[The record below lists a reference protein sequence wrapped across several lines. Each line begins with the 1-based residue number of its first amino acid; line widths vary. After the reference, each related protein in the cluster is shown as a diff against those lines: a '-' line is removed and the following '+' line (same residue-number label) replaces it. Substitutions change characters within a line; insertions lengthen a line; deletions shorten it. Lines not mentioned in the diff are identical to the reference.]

1 MSSDYCKYN
10 PQDPTC
16 FGGAVNRTFVQ
27 TNRREQHENAV
38 SSYKPPPRRDF
49 RSTDLNDPLPPRRD
63 FRPMEEP
70 APRRNFMPTEENTF
84 KPTTGPVQPALAP
97 RRNFMPTEGGTM
109 ERSHEP
115 RSKKIRQ
122 RIEDENRFQ
131 NSAIPTQDL
140 IQFKRMYNKKLAQGK
155 KRALDFVKIGQE
167 EVIEPRDQH
176 KYGHMTEAAYK
187 NAYKG
192 RKAAMNQLKEGGKY
206 IEELNGF
213 EIRPEFSDYDYIAL
227 HNRTTGERV
236 QVGRGSDTDFMK
248 ADKNIEQAFRGKPL
262 TQRLRR
268 GVNDWIVNAKFMMK
282 KHLDTDTYRNQEN
295 DLLKWA
301 REDGVEVKSIKQAG
315 HSKAGATGEYL
326 ARKYG
331 SEAHIFNPATHPT
344 SELIANENVHPDT
357 RINVYREEFDPV
369 SGARVYKKT
378 PEFMKVNTYTTP
390 PGAETEIVGR
400 HDHSHAI
407 PKPSRIEDGKVL
419 AIRNTKFKNR
429 VSFAGAGVYDVA
441 TAGVKGAVMALPAIA
456 FQPEYDDPTERTYR
470 KAELGIDMARGIAEF
485 EGVSQLG
492 LGAGARGIGR
502 FTSALAPSAA
512 IGAYTDLLMMDQ
524 EDNVPLHEA
533 LGTVRHAIFGADAP
547 EPEFVYAPK
556 YMKYL
561 MLPERKRQEAA
572 REREYEIYKNDFL
585 VDPFDLTGDGI
596 VSPGDDAYLTFDG
609 FLERYGDA
617 DGYLHQQQV
626 EALGFMEEAREEQSS
641 NTVGALEDTP
651 LETFVKD
658 GKTYVEDRS

>member
-1 MSSDYCKYN
+1 MSNYCKFN
-10 PQDPTC
+10 PNDPTC
-16 FGGAVNRTFVQ
+16 FGGDTYGLSQFTQ
-27 TNRREQHENAV
+27 TNRKQQHQNV
-38 SSYKPPPRRDF
+38 ISQYNPPPRRDF
-49 RSTDLNDPLPPRRD
+49 RPMDEPAPRRNFMPEDEPDFTPPPRRDFRPMNEAEFIPPPRRD
-63 FRPMEEP
+63 FRPMEAESSLDRSH
-70 APRRNFMPTEENTF
+70 APRSE
-84 KPTTGPVQPALAP
+84 
-97 RRNFMPTEGGTM
+97 
-109 ERSHEP
+109 
-115 RSKKIRQ
+115 KIRK
-122 RIEDENRFQ
+122 RIQDENQFQ
-131 NSAIPTQDL
+131 SSAMPIKELTH
-140 IQFKRMYNKKLAQGK
+140 FRKKYNKKLAEGK
-155 KRALDFVKIGQE
+155 KRAMEFVKVGQE

-176 KYGHMTEAAYK
+176 KYGHMTEAAYQ

-192 RKAAMNQLKEGGKY
+192 KKAAMKQLKKGGEY

-227 HNRTTGERV
+227 HNRETGERV

-248 ADKNIEQAFRGKPL
+248 ADKNIEQAFRGQPL

-268 GVNDWIVNAKFMMK
+268 GVNDWVVNAKFMMK
-282 KHLDTDTYRNQEN
+282 KHLDTDTYRNQEA

-301 REDGVEVKSIKQAG
+301 RADGVEPKSIKQAG

-326 ARKYG
+326 SRKYG

-344 SELIANENVHPDT
+344 SELIANEDVHPDT

-378 PEFMKVNTYTTP
+378 PKFMKVHNYTTP

-400 HDHSHAI
+400 HDHGHAI
-407 PKPSRIEDGKVL
+407 PEPSRIVDGKVL
-419 AIRNTKFKNR
+419 ALRNTKFKNR
-429 VSFAGAGVYDVA
+429 VSFAGAGVYDTA
-441 TAGVKGAVMALPAIA
+441 TAGIKGAVMALPALA
-456 FQPEYDDPTERTYR
+456 FQPEYSDPTEKKYR
-470 KAELGIDMARGIAEF
+470 NAELGIDMARGVAEF

-502 FTSALAPSAA
+502 FTQALAPTAA

-561 MLPERKRQEAA
+561 MFPERKRQEAE
-572 REREYEIYKNDFL
+572 RERQYEVYRNDFL
-585 VDPFDLTGDGI
+585 ADPFDLEGDGRI
-596 VSPGDDAYLTFDG
+596 TPGEDGYLTFDG

-617 DGYLHQQQV
+617 DGYLHQQEV
-626 EALGFMEEAREEQSS
+626 EALGFMEEARQEASS
-641 NTVGALEDTP
+641 NAPGALEDTP
-651 LETFVKD
+651 LETFEMN
-658 GKTYVEDRS
+658 GITYVEQRD